1 MRYNEINDST
11 PSLTLAQL
19 GEFFTVPGVCGRDRD
34 DGRENEGMRETAG
47 LPRRH
52 KLGWFAILGILAAI
66 LLLFFFF
73 WKDLMIPFVRMEIA
87 GDVTGASELMRSR
100 GIHGAAAVA
109 LVEALQMVVVFVP
122 AEFIQISTALS
133 YPFPLALLLCD
144 LGVCLG
150 ATIIFLLVR
159 VFHVENAAYEK
170 RRGTI
175 DRVSASARDRNTAIL
190 LYFLFFMPVI
200 PFGAICYY
208 GAGTRMK
215 YWKYLLTTAT
225 GVVPSIA
232 VSNLM
237 GTAGEAFLHRS
248 LPLWLLVLL
257 VIAAAAL
264 LIVLGGLLIQRFCV
278 HGTRSPD
285 SLTYAFLFLAARL
298 WRGGRQK
305 LELDDARLC
314 EVEGPYVMLSNH
326 ESFFDFYY
334 ISKLAHPRNPSYLVN
349 EYYCTRPVLK
359 GLSRGAGILSK
370 KLFTGDM
377 AAAVGIL
384 RTLKSGFPVVIFP
397 EGRLSADGRTNPVV
411 EQGGAFYKRLGVDL
425 VLVRID
431 GAYYAKPKWR
441 KRSYRSRIR
450 VSVERVLKREEIA
463 GMSPVELDRVIGE
476 TIRNDASASTLN
488 RYPCRRSLAAG
499 LENVLYRCPDCGAL
513 YTTRTRHRDFFCTAC
528 GARRRLNAEYRFT
541 DGTTIPELY
550 DRIAEMEDETLPS
563 CNLRAEVRTKIFG
576 AKGGP
581 VRKEEGVC
589 TLTAEGFRY
598 VSANEDFT
606 VPWERLPALAY
617 SCGEE
622 FELYHGEEL
631 CYFYPKETPQQA
643 ARWAVVVDRMHA
655 LREAERQKEGEQAE
669 HR

>member
-1 MRYNEINDST
+1 MPEAPRE
-11 PSLTLAQL
+11 AQH
-19 GEFFTVPGVCGRDRD
+19 ERKDT
-34 DGRENEGMRETAG
+34 MREKNG
-47 LPRRH
+47 IPRHRR
-52 KLGWFAILGILAAI
+52 LGRLAVLGILAAI
-66 LLLFFFF
+66 LVLFFFF
-73 WKDLMIPFVRMEIA
+73 WKDLMIPLVRMGLRRDMA
-87 GDVTGASELMRSR
+87 GASELMRSR
-100 GIHGAAAVA
+100 GLQGAVAVA
-109 LVEALQMVVVFVP
+109 LVEALQMVVVFIP

-225 GVVPSIA
+225 GVIPSIV

-237 GTAGEAFLHRS
+237 GTAGVAFLRQS
-248 LPLWLLVLL
+248 LPLWLLILF
-257 VIAAAAL
+257 VIAAAVL
-264 LIVLGGLLIQRFCV
+264 LILLGGFLIQRFCV

-285 SLTYAFLFLAARL
+285 SLTYAFLFLVARL
-298 WRGGRQK
+298 WRGGLQK
-305 LELDDARLC
+305 LEIDDERLA
-314 EVEGPYVMLSNH
+314 EAEGPYIMLSNH

-334 ISKLAHPRNPSYLVN
+334 ISKLSHPRNPSFLVN

-359 GLSRGAGILSK
+359 GLARGAGILSK

-377 AAAVGIL
+377 AAVMGIM

-397 EGRLSADGRTNPVV
+397 EGRLSSDGRTNPIV
-411 EQGGAFYKRLGVDL
+411 EPGGAFYRRLGVDL
-425 VLVRID
+425 VLVKID
-431 GAYYAKPKWR
+431 GAYWAKPKWR
-441 KRSYRSRIR
+441 SGTYRSRIR

-463 GMSPVELDRVIGE
+463 ALAPAELDRIIQE
-476 TIRNDASASTLN
+476 TITNDASKSTRN
-488 RYPCRRSLAAG
+488 RYPRHRNSAAG
-499 LENVLYRCPDCGAL
+499 LENLLYRCPDCGAL
-513 YTTRTRHRDFFCTAC
+513 YTTRTRHRDFFCSAC
-528 GARRRLNAEYRFT
+528 CMRRRLDERYRFT
-541 DGTTIPELY
+541 DGSTIPELY
-550 DRIAEMEDETLPS
+550 DRICALEDGTLEDLE
-563 CNLRAEVRTKIFG
+563 LRAEVCTKISG
-576 AKGGP
+576 AQGGP
-581 VRKEEGVC
+581 IRKEEGTC
-589 TLTAEGFRY
+589 TLGAEGFRY
-598 VSANEDFT
+598 VSDTADFT

-631 CYFYPKETPQQA
+631 CYFYPKETPQQT
-643 ARWAVVVDRMHA
+643 ARWATVVDRMHA
-655 LREAERQKEGEQAE
+655 RRETGKTEEGQRED
-669 HR
+669 R